1 MSTPGPVASQ
11 PPPKAPIPTDPREIE
26 AEIVAR
32 QVRLAATVDE
42 LTRRLSPKEVA
53 RRTSS
58 DLQVQ
63 ARTAVYAEDGSL
75 RVERLAA
82 VVAALA
88 AVLAWVLWRRREQ
101 DDRYARAR
109 AELRRRRR

>member
-1 MSTPGPVASQ
+1 MSTPGPAAAQ
-11 PPPKAPIPTDPREIE
+11 QPPKAPIPADPREIE

-58 DLQVQ
+58 DLQ
-63 ARTAVYAEDGSL
+63 ARGRAAVYAEDGSL

-82 VVAALA
+82 VGAAL
-88 AVLAWVLWRRREQ
+88 VGVVAWVVWRRRRAA
-101 DDRYARAR
+101 DPYLRAR
-109 AELRRRRR
+109 SELRRRR